1 MEGSEG
7 GLETAMATAGTSFVR
22 LSSLFLPGKSTG
34 LLRADV
40 LSVSTEAGSPPGQGP
55 SRNSR

>member
-22 LSSLFLPGKSTG
+22 FSALSLPVKSTG
-34 LLRADV
+34 I
-40 LSVSTEAGSPPGQGP
+40 T
-55 SRNSR
+55 